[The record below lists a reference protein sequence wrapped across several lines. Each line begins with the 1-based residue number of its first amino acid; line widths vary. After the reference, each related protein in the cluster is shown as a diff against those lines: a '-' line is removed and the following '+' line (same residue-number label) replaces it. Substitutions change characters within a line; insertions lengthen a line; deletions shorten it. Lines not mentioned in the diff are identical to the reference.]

1 MKLTSK
7 FKENEV
13 FEKTLRNTYSEEVC
27 NIVIEWIDEALRYV
41 FKETDI
47 RELFLLGRVDT
58 NTGEIEY
65 SNEDYYLEEVL
76 TRVMKEMQYAIDDED
91 NESREDIKEEFRILS
106 EAL

>member
-1 MKLTSK
+1 MILTSK
-7 FKENEV
+7 FKDNEV
-13 FEKTLRNTYSEEVC
+13 FERTLRNTYSEEVC

-41 FKETDI
+41 FKETDT
-47 RELFLLGRVDT
+47 RELFLLGRVDA

-91 NESREDIKEEFRILS
+91 NESREDIIEEFKILS
-106 EAL
+106 EVL

>member
-41 FKETDI
+41 FKETDT

>member
-41 FKETDI
+41 FKETDT

-58 NTGEIEY
+58 NTGEIE
-65 SNEDYYLEEVL
+65 
-76 TRVMKEMQYAIDDED
+76 
-91 NESREDIKEEFRILS
+91 
-106 EAL
+106 

>member
-13 FEKTLRNTYSEEVC
+13 FERTIRNAYSEEIC
-27 NIVIEWIDEALRYV
+27 DIVIEWIDEALRYV
-41 FKETDI
+41 FKETDT

-65 SNEDYYLEEVL
+65 SNKDYYLEEVL

>member
-41 FKETDI
+41 FKETDT
-47 RELFLLGRVDT
+47 RELFLLGRVDA